1 MNHKQLGMTFGL
13 LYVAFSVI
21 IRLYR
26 SKSSLLGLLFIE
38 LARQSMASEECC
50 MFGQKR
56 FARTFCSLFLLGALL
71 ILSLAAC
78 GTGSGNGST
87 SSSASGNISTPTAS
101 SGSAA
106 TPTTA
111 PDPTTVP
118 LTVTSV
124 TMAVNPASL
133 SSYTCGTN
141 VTVTYTAT
149 FNFSANNAGGPVSF
163 QYTTDNGR
171 GDSQDTVT
179 VQPGQTSA
187 RYKFTWSG
195 NLPADHTQPLPGGVM
210 VTTPN
215 QINSPLLGPSGS
227 CTTATTAAF
236 QVTSV
241 TVKATPSVAGQTCG
255 STFTET
261 YTATFHIAPNGP
273 GGVITFTYSTNNG
286 QSSTAGTPITVGAG
300 DTKAVSTFTWTGTL
314 PADHTAPGVG
324 AVAVTLPNQVTST
337 GGTPT
342 GQCTGA

>member
-1 MNHKQLGMTFGL
+1 
-13 LYVAFSVI
+13 
-21 IRLYR
+21 
-26 SKSSLLGLLFIE
+26 
-38 LARQSMASEECC
+38 

-56 FARTFCSLFLLGALL
+56 LTRTFCSLFLLGALL

-78 GTGSGNGST
+78 GTGNGNGST

-101 SGSAA
+101 SGSTA
-106 TPTTA
+106 TPTTT
-111 PDPTTVP
+111 PDSTAVP

-133 SSYTCGTN
+133 NSYTCGTN

-149 FNFSANNAGGPVSF
+149 FNFPANNAGGPVAF

-179 VQPGQTSA
+179 VQPGQTSI
-187 RYKFTWSG
+187 RYNFTWSG
-195 NLPADHTQPLPGGVM
+195 NLPSDHTQPLPGGVM

-227 CTTATTAAF
+227 CTSASTATF

-241 TVKATPSVAGQTCG
+241 DVVATTPVDGQACG
-255 STFTET
+255 SKFTET
-261 YTATFHIAPNGP
+261 YKATFHIAPNSP
-273 GGVITFTYSTNNG
+273 GGVITFSYSTNNG
-286 QSSTAGTPITVGAG
+286 QSGTPATVTVGA
-300 DTKAVSTFTWTGTL
+300 DKTTKTFTFTWTGTL

-324 AVAVTLPNQVTST
+324 VVMVTLPNQVTST